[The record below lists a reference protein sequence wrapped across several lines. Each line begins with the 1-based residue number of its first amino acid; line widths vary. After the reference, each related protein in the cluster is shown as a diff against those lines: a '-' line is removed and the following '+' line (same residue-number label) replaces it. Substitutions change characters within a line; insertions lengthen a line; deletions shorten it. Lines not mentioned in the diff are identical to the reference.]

1 MYKTTD
7 AQRDKY
13 LKRRHPCEMSLDV
26 TFRGRRVCLCV
37 CVLVSG
43 WSLNEKFGLEFKL
56 PCREQNGVQD
66 KKKKKDIL
74 VEREKK
80 NHKHVVPVQ
89 ERHESFLAVLLRGC
103 VPAVLFMDLNQ
114 GFVGLLCSGEI
125 VLVFIGSKLHSGF
138 SFD

>member
-1 MYKTTD
+1 MRNLVWSSNFHVESK
-7 AQRDKY
+7 
-13 LKRRHPCEMSLDV
+13 M
-26 TFRGRRVCLCV
+26 VC
-37 CVLVSG
+37 
-43 WSLNEKFGLEFKL
+43 
-56 PCREQNGVQD
+56 RI